1 MLRLS
6 GLRLDRGART
16 LYRDVNATA
25 SPGERIG
32 LVGANGSGNSSLRGA
47 VLGRVAIDAG
57 TIEAPAP
64 ERIAWIDQD
73 IEATHERA
81 IDFVMS
87 GHAPLVKAR
96 AELESALQPGAPDDQ
111 DLRLAA
117 AHAHLAELNEGAI
130 AAEAMA
136 ILNGLGLSQAQAQAP
151 VSSLSGGQRNRLA
164 LARVLLQ
171 PAQLMLLDEP
181 TNHLDLDSIVWLENW
196 LRRQQATVV
205 VVSHDREFLDR
216 CTDAIWHIADQSIS
230 RYAGNYSA
238 FESAWLDKQRQA
250 DAQAR
255 RQQRTIAHL
264 NRFIER
270 FRAKATKARQAQSRL
285 KMLERMEHLE
295 PIRAQRE
302 WRFHFFDPLRLPTH
316 LVDGEELQ
324 LGYPSKVVLD
334 GVRFSVRAGDRIG
347 VLGVNGAGKSTLVK
361 AIVGDL
367 TPRAGEL
374 RRSSGTVIGYFAQHQ
389 LDDLDPAESPL
400 QLLRRIAPDAREQ
413 ELRDFLGSFRFGQEL
428 TGAPVGR
435 LSGGER
441 ARCALALLAWRR
453 PNLLVMDEPTNHL
466 DMATREALTV
476 ALSSFE
482 GALIVV
488 SHDRHLLRAT
498 TDQLWLVHEAGLQS
512 FDGDLDDYAAWVI
525 ERRRAQSRPD
535 VDTAE
540 PRRRTEQRRQ
550 AAVERERLAKARRPL
565 QTRLNDVEQRLQAA
579 SEEMK
584 DLDSHLASEAF
595 YSGDPEAVSEA
606 LKRRAQLDYAVQ
618 TLEAQWLELQSQLEA
633 ITTGDN

>member
-6 GLRLDRGART
+6 GLRLDRGPRT
-16 LYRDVNATA
+16 LYRDVSATA
-25 SPGERIG
+25 SPGERVG
-32 LVGANGSGNSSLRGA
+32 LVGSNGSGKSSLLA
-47 VLGRVAIDAG
+47 AILGRVAIDAG
-57 TIEAPAP
+57 SIEAPP
-64 ERIAWIDQD
+64 LDRIAWIDQD
-73 IEATHERA
+73 IEATGERA

-87 GHAPLVKAR
+87 GHAPLAQAR
-96 AELESALQPGAPDDQ
+96 AELESALRSGAHDDQ
-111 DLRLAA
+111 DLRLAQ

-136 ILNGLGLSQAQAQAP
+136 ILNGLGLSQAQAQGR
-151 VSSLSGGQRNRLA
+151 VSELSGGQRNRLA

-171 PAQLMLLDEP
+171 PSELMLLDEP

-196 LRRQQATVV
+196 LRRQQATVI

-216 CTDAIWHIADQSIS
+216 CTDTIWHIADQSIS

-238 FESAWLDKQRQA
+238 FESAWLDRLRQA

-285 KMLERMEHLE
+285 KMLERLEHLE

-316 LVDGEELQ
+316 LVEGEHLQ
-324 LGYPSKVVLD
+324 LGYPEKVVLD
-334 GVRFSVRAGDRIG
+334 GVRFSIRAGDRIG

-361 AIVGDL
+361 ALVGDL
-367 TPRAGEL
+367 TAKAGEL
-374 RRSSGTVIGYFAQHQ
+374 RRSPGTAIGYFAQHQ

-413 ELRDFLGSFRFGQEL
+413 ELRDFLGSFRFGQDL
-428 TGAPVGR
+428 AGAPVGR

-441 ARCALALLAWRR
+441 ARCALALIAWRR

-466 DMATREALTV
+466 DMPTREALTV

-482 GALIVV
+482 GALVVV

-498 TDQLWLVHEAGLQS
+498 TDQLWLVHEANLQA
-512 FDGDLDDYAAWVI
+512 FDGDLDDYATWVI
-525 ERRRAQSRPD
+525 ERRRVESRSD
-535 VDTAE
+535 AGASE

-550 AAVERERLAKARRPL
+550 AAGERERLTKARRPL
-565 QTRLNDVEQRLQAA
+565 QRRVDDVEQRLQAA

-584 DLDSHLASEAF
+584 DLDTRLASEAF
-595 YSGDPEAVSEA
+595 YSGDPEAVGQA
-606 LKRRAQLDYAVQ
+606 LKRRAHLDHTVQ
-618 TLEAQWLELQSQLEA
+618 TLEAQWLELQSQLDA
-633 ITTGDN
+633 IT